1 MAPVSWFTV
10 VLDAQAAVM
19 SAAEIVEHYPTLT
32 IDDVRGAAVYGA
44 WLVKQESQALSATS

>member
-44 WLVKQESQALSATS
+44 CLVKQESQALSATS